1 MLRASSG
8 LAPKT
13 RPVKLLAVD
22 TSSDACSC
30 ALWIDED
37 CREIFEM
44 APQRHGER
52 LLPMMDRLLADAG
65 LSVGQL
71 DALAFGR
78 GPGSFTG
85 VRIAAGA
92 VQGIAFAADLPVA
105 PVSSLR
111 AMAQGVYRV
120 LAKGAVLA
128 AFDARMGEVYWGAYR
143 ADGTPLVA
151 PLGREAVCAPDAVA
165 VPPVGTWFGAGRG
178 WGAYRDTLTA
188 AAGDRLA
195 GVDPERY
202 PHAWDVATLGA
213 AAAAQGALVGA
224 EQALPVY
231 LRDKVA

>member
-1 MLRASSG
+1 
-8 LAPKT
+8 
-13 RPVKLLAVD
+13 
-22 TSSDACSC
+22 
-30 ALWIDED
+30 
-37 CREIFEM
+37 M

-52 LLPMMDRLLADAG
+52 LLPMMDQLLAGAG

-105 PVSSLR
+105 PVSSLG
-111 AMAQGVYRV
+111 ALAQGVYRV
-120 LAKGAVLA
+120 LGREAVLA

-143 ADGTPLVA
+143 AEGSPLVV
-151 PLGREAVCAPDAVA
+151 PVGQEVVCAPGAVT
-165 VPPVGTWFGAGRG
+165 VPPAGDWFGAGRG
-178 WGAYRDTLTA
+178 WGAYRERLTEV
-188 AAGDRLA
+188 AGERLA
-195 GVDPERY
+195 GVDPDRY

-213 AAAAQGALVGA
+213 AAAAEGGLVGA